1 MARLQIIESEQN
13 VRESRTP
20 TTTALNLP
28 LSLAT
33 QQGAAINSVVKAI
46 GDIQND
52 LVKIETQNKVDKIK
66 PNIVKDI
73 FNTYQVASKEDSTDA
88 ALAKFYQLTDPKS
101 FEFYFQNEKPLVK
114 KLLRNEILKERDGLV
129 TKLFNKVTTNQ
140 VNAFTV
146 NLQDKFN
153 KSIKRL
159 LSNDQYEI
167 GIGEAEIRSL
177 SNNKF
182 YEQQL
187 GAKNYKKIVDDAL
200 KLKNNL
206 LLDLDTKIDPKGVIE
221 GELAL
226 AEALG
231 TDAAKDLV
239 QKARVTLRDNRNK
252 TERDERIF
260 ELADAETKVGVFTN
274 VLLRIDNF
282 LKNPTDNDA
291 VAEMPTEAELYDLL
305 DKGLINEAMFGK
317 LSVAMT
323 DEDGFS
329 DDETLAFITTQLAS
343 VNTIEAM
350 DELEKSYITD
360 VDTLKAL
367 NNRDLSL
374 FSAYIAKAKTDFA
387 SHKDFKQYSKLIDSN
402 IANLSNVRT
411 SKGAKFAQNLATR
424 KQLIQMNFYNRVNNG
439 MSPKDAYLDTL
450 QNDFQFEAIPNLNN
464 IPVPYFMQGTEYF
477 KALSE
482 DINFFTRQNEKAAE
496 IFNKS
501 NKNHRDLQ
509 EYIRSLAQL
518 DFVEDIFNIRM
529 TLTNNDLKQATETG
543 IVGTL
548 ELPEG
553 GL

>member
-402 IANLSNVRT
+402 IANLTNVRS
-411 SKGAKFAQNLATR
+411 SKSAKFAQNLATR

-501 NKNHRDLQ
+501 NKTHRDLQ
-509 EYIRSLAQL
+509 EYIRNLAQL

-529 TLTNNDLKQATETG
+529 TLTNGDIKRATETG

-548 ELPEG
+548 QLPEG

>member
-13 VRESRTP
+13 VRESKTP

-402 IANLSNVRT
+402 IANLTNVRS
-411 SKGAKFAQNLATR
+411 SKSAKFAQNLATR

-501 NKNHRDLQ
+501 NKTHRDLQ

-529 TLTNNDLKQATETG
+529 TLTNGDIKRATETG

-548 ELPEG
+548 QLPEG

>member
-529 TLTNNDLKQATETG
+529 TLTNGDLKRATETG

-548 ELPEG
+548 QLPEG

>member
-1 MARLQIIESEQN
+1 MLGIDS
-13 VRESRTP
+13 
-20 TTTALNLP
+20 TALNLP

>member
-402 IANLSNVRT
+402 IANLTNVRS
-411 SKGAKFAQNLATR
+411 SKSAKFAQNLATR

>member
-402 IANLSNVRT
+402 IANLTNVRS
-411 SKGAKFAQNLATR
+411 SKSAKFAQNLATR

-529 TLTNNDLKQATETG
+529 TLTNGDLKRATETG

-548 ELPEG
+548 QLPEG

>member
-343 VNTIEAM
+343 LNTIEAM

-402 IANLSNVRT
+402 IANLTNVRS
-411 SKGAKFAQNLATR
+411 SKSAKFAQNLATR

-529 TLTNNDLKQATETG
+529 TLTNGDLKRATETG

-548 ELPEG
+548 QLPEG

>member
-73 FNTYQVASKEDSTDA
+73 FNTYKVASKEDSTDA

>member
-411 SKGAKFAQNLATR
+411 SKGAKFSQNLATR

>member
-1 MARLQIIESEQN
+1 MAKLTILQSEQN
-13 VRESRTP
+13 LRQSSTP

-52 LVKIETQNKVDKIK
+52 LTKIETQNAVDKAK
-66 PNIVKDI
+66 PSILQSILKSYE
-73 FNTYQVASKEDSTDA
+73 TSSKLNSTDA
-88 ALAKFYQLTDPKS
+88 ALKS
-101 FEFYFQNEKPLVK
+101 FFENTNPNKFETILKNQKPLVK
-114 KLLRNEILKERDGLV
+114 RLLRNEILKERDGLV

-140 VNAFTV
+140 VNEFTV
-146 NLQDKFN
+146 NLQEKFN
-153 KSIKRL
+153 FNIKRL

-167 GIGEAEIRSL
+167 GLGEANIRSL

-187 GAKNYKKIVDDAL
+187 GAKNYKKVVDDAL

-221 GELAL
+221 GEKAL
-226 AEALG
+226 AKALG
-231 TDAAKDLV
+231 TDKAKELV
-239 QKARVTLRDNRNK
+239 QKSKITLRDNRLK
-252 TERDERIF
+252 EERQDRLV

-282 LKNPTDNDA
+282 LKNPTDQQSIN
-291 VAEMPTEAELYDLL
+291 EMPTEAELYDLL

-323 DEDGFS
+323 DGDGFS
-329 DDETLAFITTQLAS
+329 DDETLAFITTQIAS
-343 VNTIEAM
+343 ANTIEAL

-374 FSAYIAKAKTDFA
+374 FSAYIAKAKSDFS
-387 SHKDFKQYSKLIDSN
+387 SHKDFKAYSKLIDSN
-402 IANLSNVRT
+402 IANLTNVST
-411 SKGAKFAQNLATR
+411 SKGAKFAENLATR
-424 KQLIQMNFYNRVNNG
+424 KQLIQMNFYNKVNNG
-439 MSPKDAYLDTL
+439 MSPKDAYLDVL
-450 QNDFQFEAIPNLNN
+450 QNDFSFDAIPNLNN
-464 IPVPYFMQGTEYF
+464 IPVPYYMKGTDYF
-477 KALSE
+477 KAISE
-482 DINFFTRQNEKAAE
+482 DINFFAKQNEKAAE

-509 EYIRSLAQL
+509 EYINNLAQL
-518 DFVEDIFNIRM
+518 DFIEDIFQIRM
-529 TLTNNDLKQATETG
+529 ILTNNDIKRATETG

-548 ELPEG
+548 QLPES

>member
-73 FNTYQVASKEDSTDA
+73 FNVYNVASKEDSTDA

-282 LKNPTDNDA
+282 LKNQTDNDA

-402 IANLSNVRT
+402 IANLTNVRS
-411 SKGAKFAQNLATR
+411 SKSAKFAQNLATR

-529 TLTNNDLKQATETG
+529 TLTNGDLKRATETG

-548 ELPEG
+548 QLPEG

>member
-52 LVKIETQNKVDKIK
+52 LVKIETQNKVDKLK

-402 IANLSNVRT
+402 IANLTNVRS
-411 SKGAKFAQNLATR
+411 SKSAKFAQNLATR

-529 TLTNNDLKQATETG
+529 TLTNGDLKRATETG

-548 ELPEG
+548 QLPEG

>member
-1 MARLQIIESEQN
+1 MAKLTILQSEQN

-450 QNDFQFEAIPNLNN
+450 QNDFSFEAIPNLNN

-529 TLTNNDLKQATETG
+529 TLTNGDLKRATETG

-548 ELPEG
+548 QLPEG

>member
-101 FEFYFQNEKPLVK
+101 FEFYFENEKPLVK

-482 DINFFTRQNEKAAE
+482 DINFFARQNEKAAE

-501 NKNHRDLQ
+501 NKTHRDLQ
-509 EYIRSLAQL
+509 EYIRNLAQL
-518 DFVEDIFNIRM
+518 DFVEDVFNIRM
-529 TLTNNDLKQATETG
+529 ILTNNDLKSATETG

>member
-101 FEFYFQNEKPLVK
+101 FEFYFENEKPLVK

-402 IANLSNVRT
+402 IANLTNVRS
-411 SKGAKFAQNLATR
+411 SKSAKFAQNLATR

-529 TLTNNDLKQATETG
+529 TLTNGDLKRATETG

-548 ELPEG
+548 QLPEG

>member
-231 TDAAKDLV
+231 TEAAKDLV

-402 IANLSNVRT
+402 IANLTNVRS
-411 SKGAKFAQNLATR
+411 SKSAKFAQNLATR

-501 NKNHRDLQ
+501 NKTHRDLQ
-509 EYIRSLAQL
+509 EYIRNLAQL
-518 DFVEDIFNIRM
+518 DFIEDVFNIRM
-529 TLTNNDLKQATETG
+529 ILTNNDLKTATETG

-548 ELPEG
+548 QLPEG

>member
-73 FNTYQVASKEDSTDA
+73 FNVYNVASKEDSTDT

-387 SHKDFKQYSKLIDSN
+387 SHKDSKQYSKLIDSN

-529 TLTNNDLKQATETG
+529 TLTNGDIKRATETG

-548 ELPEG
+548 QLPEG

>member
-73 FNTYQVASKEDSTDA
+73 FNVYNVASKDSTDA

-518 DFVEDIFNIRM
+518 DFIEDVFNIRM
-529 TLTNNDLKQATETG
+529 ILTNNDLKSATETG

>member
-323 DEDGFS
+323 DEDRFS

-529 TLTNNDLKQATETG
+529 TLTNGDLKRATETG

-548 ELPEG
+548 QLPEG